1 MENPSFIGIYD
12 NVLSHEQC
20 QKMITKF
27 EDSPKQKGQFVN
39 YSGPQIDPSVKSS
52 LEPKKSCRFS
62 NEDLYARTMKQPLI
76 KCIDQY
82 YNQYQEG
89 LKVLSHWTVDDA
101 YPFKKFT
108 GKNDGY
114 KKWHI
119 EHGLGKLRRV
129 LAWSFYLNDASG
141 TDFKFYPTVE
151 AKEGRCVIFPA
162 YFTHVHKSAEN
173 LSTKY
178 IVSGWLEYI
187 TPQETA
193 QRF

>member
-12 NVLSHEQC
+12 NALSHEQC

-27 EDSPKQKGQFVN
+27 EDSPKQAGQFVN
-39 YSGPQIDPSVKSS
+39 YNGPQIDSSIKSS
-52 LEPKKSCRFS
+52 LEPKKQCKFS

-82 YNQYQEG
+82 YNVYQDG
-89 LKVLSHWTVDDA
+89 LKVLSQWTVDDT
-101 YPFKKFT
+101 YTFKKFT

-114 KKWHI
+114 KKWHT
-119 EHGLGKLRRV
+119 EHGITRPRRV
-129 LAWSFYLNDASG
+129 LVWTFYLNDASG
-141 TDFKFYPTVE
+141 TEFVWYPTVE

-162 YFTHVHKSAEN
+162 YFSHVHKSAEN

-178 IVSGWLEYI
+178 IVSGWLEYVTAPGN
-187 TPQETA
+187 TP
-193 QRF
+193 RF

>member
-39 YSGPQIDPSVKSS
+39 YNGPQIDPSIKSS
-52 LEPKKSCRFS
+52 LEPKKSCKFS
-62 NEDLYARTMKQPLI
+62 NEDLYAR
-76 KCIDQY
+76 
-82 YNQYQEG
+82 
-89 LKVLSHWTVDDA
+89 
-101 YPFKKFT
+101 
-108 GKNDGY
+108 KNDGY

-129 LAWSFYLNDASG
+129 LAWSFYLNDACG

-178 IVSGWLEYI
+178 LVSGWLEYI
-187 TPQETA
+187 TPQETP